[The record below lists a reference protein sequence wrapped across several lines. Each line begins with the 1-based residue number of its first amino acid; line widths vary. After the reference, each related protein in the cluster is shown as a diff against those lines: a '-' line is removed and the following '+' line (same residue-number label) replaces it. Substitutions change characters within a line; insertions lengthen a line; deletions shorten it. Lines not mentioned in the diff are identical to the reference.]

1 MATFEDFLNEKS
13 ITLKRRYTEAHPA
26 KTVGNS
32 ARVRNA
38 IIEALKD
45 GKITVDEFNEIVS
58 QHSSAPSKWTR
69 GNKRFFKIEED
80 GVTLSKYGT
89 KILNSLVT
97 ESSYSS
103 WYMGRQV
110 MGPNY
115 SNSPLH
121 DVAEKMFKKKFNKL
135 NKKQQEEV
143 LVTFPKIRESVDEAI
158 GTKKPMGLTKDET
171 LEVAKKIAEA
181 ISKVDKVKC
190 TVNMKTLEEDSF
202 DLDYDGDEFDGGTYM
217 IIDDGSVINAA
228 HNGLRVGHM
237 KDSTK
242 DFITF
247 FKKHFGKLAKES
259 LDEGLNKSDIA
270 YQLAIDYTGNTK
282 PKITKLNKKRIQIMY
297 GYKIN
302 PQTVID
308 SIKKVEPDVELKHVK
323 WSDKMTGGGF
333 HIFDILE
340 STVNEAKAP
349 KSWDSQFTMKAI
361 EAYKNGEFDLEDD
374 KSIAEWDKEY
384 NGGRAPKPAFNT
396 KEVVSYAIKTGKKPN
411 GDKMDENIKT
421 NMKKENINEAKVNP
435 AGYVKAGKLG
445 YNDQFIGKRS
455 LSYTLSVE
463 LGMNPDHEFSGGDWL
478 GFDHVSMYVGGG
490 KKEGTILSDALKGK
504 YTYAE
509 LKSAAAD
516 FLGIKESVEINE
528 RAKATQMLKDVAKGF
543 ASEVE
548 GIKLSKEMAQA
559 YLDWLSQSAYGRK
572 YNGLPFE
579 HIFKASFNW
588 GIDRYTKNLKG
599 EYEELKQQ
607 SKAMKESTIY
617 TDFDQF
623 INESLNEKF
632 NKVEHLSL
640 LNKAL
645 KAIPGSQKQKEI
657 IRQLN
662 VVRKAGGMRPL
673 KEAATDDFEQGGEDY
688 LESYDTSSI
697 DEAKPK
703 INIGR
708 YQREGKLGYNDQFH
722 GRHSLSFTLG
732 IDLGLNPDNEFGGGD
747 WPGFD
752 NKSLYVNGGKKEG
765 TVLADA
771 LSGKHTYDDLKS
783 ALSKFLGIKE
793 SVDGFE
799 QGGEDYL
806 ESFKLDE
813 SFTAKLTGI
822 ARTAKNVEDF
832 IKKVFKH
839 DKFKAFD
846 TPKTQK
852 DSYEKFLDFIKSHY
866 SMVQQYE
873 SNKIEE
879 NTIYT
884 SFQQFVNE
892 SLDINEA
899 LKSSKL
905 RGLLSMKQGN
915 AKILKAIY
923 GFSKI
928 RLDQIKDEQIIDIDP
943 KQGKKAEGLVVYYTT
958 QEKENPYAEKYDNR
972 YIESNLKFKANTILG
987 IGMGKEVAYMTHH
1000 YDRKSGKTG
1009 YSLTTN
1015 DKRSQSDI
1023 GINKKYKGYDSTG
1036 VYNVKRMIDLADA
1049 AFVINTAALP
1059 DSRDLQ
1065 VKRREQKSG
1074 ATALMDPK
1082 EFKNHNMEK
1091 YKAILQQRANSLPID
1106 DLVVGAIEEVAK
1118 IMADG
1123 VKKREVNKYGEFIM
1137 GTGAD
1142 GKAYRISDL
1151 NNFTNNLMQDY
1162 ERWAKAA
1169 DTVANAKEDKED
1181 TWTVKYYSDEMK
1193 KYAKE
1198 IKDRL
1203 GKLKKRNLAW

>member
-1 MATFEDFLNEKS
+1 MATFKDFLNEKN

-58 QHSSAPSKWTR
+58 QHSLAPSKWTR

-80 GVTLSKYGT
+80 GVSLSGYG
-89 KILNSLVT
+89 
-97 ESSYSS
+97 
-103 WYMGRQV
+103 
-110 MGPNY
+110 
-115 SNSPLH
+115 
-121 DVAEKMFKKKFNKL
+121 KK
-135 NKKQQEEV
+135 V
-143 LVTFPKIRESVDEAI
+143 LKTIQPVNEAI

-228 HNGLRVGHM
+228 HNGLKVGHM
-237 KDSTK
+237 DDSTK

-259 LDEGLNKSDIA
+259 LDEALNKSDIA

-308 SIKKVEPDVELKHVK
+308 SIKKVEPDVELKHVE

-340 STVNEAKAP
+340 SVNEARYDKKKLLKRLGDADDATIQTGDGKEYIIYNPDSNNDDNAEMWHDKSVFAVDQDGDEYEIDYKDIALVMTESVNEAKAP

-374 KSIAEWDKEY
+374 KSIAKWDKEY
-384 NGGRAPKPAFNT
+384 NGGKAPKPAFNT

-623 INESLNEKF
+623 INESLNEKSIKDWF
-632 NKVEHLSL
+632 TANIDSFKDE
-640 LNKAL
+640 
-645 KAIPGSQKQKEI
+645 KEYM
-657 IRQLN
+657 
-662 VVRKAGGMRPL
+662 KAGKKAGFSKKEL
-673 KEAATDDFEQGGEDY
+673 EAAMDD
-688 LESYDTSSI
+688 
-697 DEAKPK
+697 
-703 INIGR
+703 
-708 YQREGKLGYNDQFH
+708 
-722 GRHSLSFTLG
+722 
-732 IDLGLNPDNEFGGGD
+732 
-747 WPGFD
+747 
-752 NKSLYVNGGKKEG
+752 
-765 TVLADA
+765 
-771 LSGKHTYDDLKS
+771 
-783 ALSKFLGIKE
+783 
-793 SVDGFE
+793 FE

-852 DSYEKFLDFIKSHY
+852 DSYEKFLNFIKSHY
-866 SMVQQYE
+866 QMVQQYE

-879 NTIYT
+879 NTIHA

-958 QEKENPYAEKYDNR
+958 QEKENPYADKYDNR
-972 YIESNLKFKANTILG
+972 YIESNLKFPANTILG

-1009 YSLTTN
+1009 YSLTPN